1 VTSDLG
7 GTIPPDPPEG
17 RPGME
22 ATLAAFIAELRTIG
36 LPISVSENIDATA
49 ALLALPIR
57 DRASFKSALAATLV
71 KNSAHYA
78 AFELVFDIFFS
89 GKRPGGDLTAGPD
102 GEAREED
109 EDGVPGAGQGPG
121 GNGAGRG
128 GIVARLSEQDLND
141 LLYRAVLAGD
151 RILIQAVVAEA
162 VTRYAGIEPGRV
174 VAGMYY
180 MYRTLTKLD
189 LTRLLERLLAAADA
203 RESAMDRRLAG
214 DDYRERVDAVRTEV
228 EAEIRR
234 RLVADRGAEAVA
246 GTLRRPLPDD
256 VDFLN
261 ASREQ
266 LVAIKQAVQLL
277 GRKMAARLARKRR
290 HRRRSTLDFRRTIR
304 ESLSNGGVPVD
315 LVFRKPH
322 PAKPEIMLVADI
334 SSSVSAFASF
344 TLQFAYALRSEF
356 SKVRSFVFVDGI
368 EEVTGIFESAPDMAA
383 VAHQINSGTGAVRFD
398 GHSDYGM
405 VLENFWDQWGAQV
418 RKRTSV
424 IILGDGRNNY
434 HASRA
439 WVLTS
444 IRQQARHLYWLNPEP
459 RYSWDTGDSIISEY
473 AQHCDKMV
481 ECRNLRQL
489 KDFVEE
495 LD

>member
-1 VTSDLG
+1 VT
-7 GTIPPDPPEG
+7 G
-17 RPGME
+17 RPGVE
-22 ATLAAFIAELRTIG
+22 GTLAAFIAELRAIG

-49 ALLALPIR
+49 ALLAMPLK
-57 DRASFKSALAATLV
+57 DRASLKSALAATLV
-71 KNSAHYA
+71 KDSDHYG
-78 AFELVFDIFFS
+78 AFELVFDIFFAGRRLGADLPS
-89 GKRPGGDLTAGPD
+89 GLADEPGDDAGAD
-102 GEAREED
+102 
-109 EDGVPGAGQGPG
+109 GQGLAP
-121 GNGAGRG
+121 NGAGRG
-128 GIVARLSEQDLND
+128 GLVARLTEQDLND
-141 LLYRAVLAGD
+141 LLLRAVLAGD
-151 RILIQAVVAEA
+151 RVLIHAVVAEA

-180 MYRTLTKLD
+180 LYRTLTKLD
-189 LTRLLERLLAAADA
+189 LDRLLERLLASADA
-203 RESAMDRRLAG
+203 AGLSEMDRRLTG
-214 DDYRERVDAVRTEV
+214 DDYRERVDGVRSEV

-246 GTLRRPLPDD
+246 GTLRRPLPED

-261 ASREQ
+261 ASKAQ
-266 LVAIKQAVQLL
+266 LTAIKQAVQLL

-290 HRRRSTLDFRRTIR
+290 HNRRSTLDFRRTIR
-304 ESLSNGGVPVD
+304 ESLGNGGVPVD

-344 TLQFAYALRSEF
+344 TMQFAYAIRSEF

-368 EEVTGIFESAPDMAA
+368 EEVTAIFESAPDMAA
-383 VAHQINSGTGAVRFD
+383 ITRQINSGTGAVRFD

-405 VLENFWDQWGAQV
+405 VLENFWDQWGSQI

-439 WVLTS
+439 WVLKS
-444 IRQQARHLYWLNPEP
+444 IRQRARHLYWLNPEP
-459 RYSWDTGDSIISEY
+459 KYSWDTGDSIISEY
-473 AQHCDKMV
+473 AKHCDKMV